1 MDRALASGAKGRGF
15 ESLLA
20 RHFLEWVRFERAFNG
35 TRNPTKSRI
44 ALPGRSDFRGP
55 SLRRSRWSAYGSEHR
70 QPISGL
76 LTLPSAQQSC
86 EGARL
91 PRARLH
97 FLID

>member
-44 ALPGRSDFRGP
+44 ALPGRRDFRGP
-55 SLRRSRWSAYGSEHR
+55 PLRRSRWSAYASEHP
-70 QPISGL
+70 QPISGF
-76 LTLPSAQQSC
+76 LTMPRAQI
-86 EGARL
+86 GRAVARL
-91 PRARLH
+91 PRASLH
-97 FLID
+97 FL